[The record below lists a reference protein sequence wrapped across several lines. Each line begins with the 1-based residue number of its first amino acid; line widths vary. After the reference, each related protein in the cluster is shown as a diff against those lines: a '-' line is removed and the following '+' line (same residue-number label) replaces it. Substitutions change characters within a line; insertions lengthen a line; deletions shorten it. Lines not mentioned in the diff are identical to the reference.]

1 MTLVNTLATR
11 IILHHTLIEYL
22 LNNLN
27 VQNDRR
33 LNVFI
38 FVTEIQHAENLGPK
52 VTLDF
57 TYRYMVQT
65 YVIPCSVTLVYL

>member
-1 MTLVNTLATR
+1 M
-11 IILHHTLIEYL
+11 
-22 LNNLN
+22 NNLN
-27 VQNDRR
+27 AQKDRH

-38 FVTEIQHAENLGPK
+38 FVTEIQHAENLGLK

-65 YVIPCSVTLVYL
+65 CVIPCSVTLVYL